1 MNNEYEIISRNIS
14 IAAGKFHR
22 IIVIDETFLDYIAKL
37 KASYT
42 ELLVSFYPYCQKSK
56 LRRQEWERYKQEYDI
71 FTERAEAAWNTFS
84 SRDLNRAIQPRYTF
98 DGQTVKKSFFISKKN
113 IALYCTELNDA
124 ITFINTGDPNNEADV
139 ETVKKH
145 SAYHH
150 QGFLYLST
158 SAAETN
164 LGKNVTPG
172 RWKEVKRLSTEY
184 EQLSNVFLS
193 QAVKTSVSKGNSPA
207 LQKYIEFFK
216 HLKRSNR
223 SGELAPHKIIL
234 MLAVLRLYDDS
245 KQQNKT
251 VIQLSSTLKSYF
263 DTCWDTYV
271 KSSTWIKDI
280 SMPWVHMKSEPFWND
295 CQNKEGC
302 CWIDS
307 ELRELLKDKENRIS
321 LSNILKEQL
330 SLTVDNKSHN
340 TKETKQA
347 FNTYR
352 SNKRWSKVEI
362 KKLIDGF
369 KANESFAE
377 IAQQLHRTETAV
389 ASKLQELGYVYWDKE
404 TETYLKK

>member
-124 ITFINTGDPNNEADV
+124 ITFINTGDPKNEADV

-145 SAYHH
+145 SSYHH
-150 QGFLYLST
+150 QGFLYLLT
-158 SAAETN
+158 AKAETD
-164 LGKNVTPG
+164 LGKKIAPG
-172 RWKEVKRLSTEY
+172 RWKELKRLSSEY

-193 QAVKTSVSKGNSPA
+193 QAVKTSPSKDISPV

-223 SGELAPHKIIL
+223 LGELAPHKIVL
-234 MLAVLRLYDDS
+234 LLAVLRLYEDS

-251 VIQLSSTLKSYF
+251 VIQLSGTLKSYF
-263 DTCWDTYV
+263 DTYWDTYV
-271 KSSTWIKDI
+271 KSSIWIKDI

-295 CQNKEGC
+295 CQNKEGY
-302 CWIDS
+302 CWIET
-307 ELRELLKDKENRIS
+307 ELRELLKDKENRIT
-321 LSNILKEQL
+321 LSNVLKEQL
-330 SLTVDNKSHN
+330 SLTVDNESHN

-369 KANESFAE
+369 KANKSFAE

-389 ASKLQELGYVYWDKE
+389 ASKLQELSYVYWDKE

>member
-1 MNNEYEIISRNIS
+1 
-14 IAAGKFHR
+14 
-22 IIVIDETFLDYIAKL
+22 
-37 KASYT
+37 
-42 ELLVSFYPYCQKSK
+42 
-56 LRRQEWERYKQEYDI
+56 
-71 FTERAEAAWNTFS
+71 
-84 SRDLNRAIQPRYTF
+84 
-98 DGQTVKKSFFISKKN
+98 
-113 IALYCTELNDA
+113 
-124 ITFINTGDPNNEADV
+124 
-139 ETVKKH
+139 
-145 SAYHH
+145 
-150 QGFLYLST
+150 
-158 SAAETN
+158 
-164 LGKNVTPG
+164 
-172 RWKEVKRLSTEY
+172 
-184 EQLSNVFLS
+184 
-193 QAVKTSVSKGNSPA
+193 
-207 LQKYIEFFK
+207 
-216 HLKRSNR
+216 
-223 SGELAPHKIIL
+223 

-307 ELRELLKDKENRIS
+307 ELRELLRDKENRIS
-321 LSNILKEQL
+321 LSNVLKEQL

-340 TKETKQA
+340 TKETKQS

-369 KANESFAE
+369 KANKSFAE

-389 ASKLQELGYVYWDKE
+389 ASKLQELGYIYWDKE
-404 TETYLKK
+404 AETYLKK